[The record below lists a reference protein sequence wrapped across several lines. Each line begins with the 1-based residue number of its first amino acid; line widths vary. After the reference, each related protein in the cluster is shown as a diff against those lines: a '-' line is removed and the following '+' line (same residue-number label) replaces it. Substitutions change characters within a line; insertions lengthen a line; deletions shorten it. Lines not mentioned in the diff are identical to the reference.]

1 MEEVHDD
8 IAPLWLR
15 QGRREMSIIHN
26 KVEDNSFTVEA
37 NKIAIIDSSTG
48 ATSATAAIAST
59 CTTTASTITGTAIW
73 HGGTSTGVISRIG
86 SLESTI
92 HNQVIRLDSKQ
103 TDEQAF
109 RLPWGKVAS
118 VSHEEL
124 IKYIGE
130 RDLRESNELVRTLWD
145 RYQTAV
151 KLIWSEDDEQEK

>member
-1 MEEVHDD
+1 MT
-8 IAPLWLR
+8 
-15 QGRREMSIIHN
+15 IIHN
-26 KVEDNSFTVEA
+26 KVEPEY
-37 NKIAIIDSSTG
+37 SSVDAGIST
-48 ATSATAAIAST
+48 ATSAVASATAAVSTATSCITSAIAT
-59 CTTTASTITGTAIW
+59 MGTITAGTITGTATYPGTIYSSI
-73 HGGTSTGVISRIG
+73 GGPGDRI
-86 SLESTI
+86 
-92 HNQVIRLDSKQ
+92 IRLDSKIS
-103 TDEQAF
+103 DEQAF

>member
-1 MEEVHDD
+1 MT
-8 IAPLWLR
+8 
-15 QGRREMSIIHN
+15 IIHN
-26 KVEDNSFTVEA
+26 KIEDNSYTSVDVGTA
-37 NKIAIIDSSTG
+37 VNSP
-48 ATSATAAIAST
+48 TSAIGTATNSISSATTAVAST
-59 CTTTASTITGTAIW
+59 VNTLSAATITGTTWATI
-73 HGGTSTGVISRIG
+73 SSGVGSRVT
-86 SLESTI
+86 SLENNSY
-92 HNQVIRLDSKQ
+92 NQIIRLDSKQ

>member
-1 MEEVHDD
+1 
-8 IAPLWLR
+8 
-15 QGRREMSIIHN
+15 MSIIHN
-26 KVEDNSFTVEA
+26 KVEENSSIIETDEFAVSPST
-37 NKIAIIDSSTG
+37 AI
-48 ATSATAAIAST
+48 TSATTATSST
-59 CTTTASTITGTAIW
+59 CNTTAATISGTAIW
-73 HGGTSTGVISRIG
+73 SGTSVIGRVG
-86 SLESTI
+86 TLETSYG
-92 HNQVIRLDSKQ
+92 NQVIRLDSKQ